1 MSSSRVAREHV
12 PELDQQL
19 AGDGGDADMAAAF
32 SGPIGQGRGA
42 PHPQNGLGPLDE
54 EMAEVRPRPLLPRPS
69 LIFLSLP
76 LWRWP
81 GLGPM

>member
-32 SGPIGQGRGA
+32 SGPIGPGPWRA
-42 PHPQNGLGPLDE
+42 PSAERPGPL
-54 EMAEVRPRPLLPRPS
+54 
-69 LIFLSLP
+69 
-76 LWRWP
+76 
-81 GLGPM
+81 G